1 LGKTLLH
8 TTYGNGKQLSE
19 ERAEE
24 THDIN
29 ERGGEES
36 RGEES
41 RAEEIRGEK
50 IREEKRREE
59 KRKRSQ
65 VGIREQETIEA
76 EL

>member
-59 KRKRSQ
+59 KEESSWDTGTGNYR
-65 VGIREQETIEA
+65 G
-76 EL
+76 

>member
-24 THDIN
+24 THDRN
-29 ERGGEES
+29 E

-41 RAEEIRGEK
+41 RAEESRAEQR
-50 IREEKRREE
+50 REEKRRGE